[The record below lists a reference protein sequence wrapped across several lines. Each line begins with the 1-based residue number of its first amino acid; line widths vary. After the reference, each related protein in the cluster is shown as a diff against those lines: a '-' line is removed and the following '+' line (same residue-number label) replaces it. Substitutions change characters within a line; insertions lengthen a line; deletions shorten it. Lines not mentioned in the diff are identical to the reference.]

1 MAEKAASYPEGFA
14 KKVFASA
21 TIFTSLRKFIIFN
34 LGIAAVLILF
44 QCPSCLLSLEGLKDI
59 LPDFIFS
66 FLMSSFISFGGF
78 YVDGYYDRKISW
90 IQHPVKRLVLTAGTY
105 LVYCFFI
112 SFILTTLYVLV
123 AIEGVSLDNISWIRM
138 IKNTIYPIMVSLFII
153 TIFISRSWLYEWKNA
168 AIEAEQLKSE
178 KLASQYQSLR
188 DQLNPHFLFNSLNVL
203 SNLVYESPDKSA
215 DFIQQLSKIYRYVLD
230 VQQEQLVSLKDEVD
244 FAEHYLSLQKIR
256 FEDSLEYF
264 IDVANS
270 SDLYLPPLS
279 LQLILENAIKHNIA
293 SADKPLKIII
303 EQVGN
308 SLFIRNILQPKLTEK
323 LPSTGIGLSNI
334 KKRYAILS
342 DEKPKI
348 TQTAKEF
355 IVELP
360 LLKISQS

>member
-1 MAEKAASYPEGFA
+1 MTEKTASFPEKYS

-21 TIFTSLRKFIIFN
+21 TIFTSLRKFLLLN
-34 LGIAAVLILF
+34 LGIAAVLMLI
-44 QCPSCLLSLEGLKDI
+44 QCPTCLLSLEGLKSI
-59 LPDFIFS
+59 FPDFIFS
-66 FLMSSFISFGGF
+66 FLMSSSISFGGF
-78 YVDGYYDRKISW
+78 YVDGYFDRRISW

-105 LVYCFFI
+105 LVYCFII

-123 AIEGVSLDNISWIRM
+123 TIEGVTLSNISWTRM
-138 IKNTIYPIMVSLFII
+138 LGNTVYPIIVALII
-153 TIFISRSWLYEWKNA
+153 ISIFISRSWLFEWRNA

-178 KLASQYQSLR
+178 KLASQYQSLK

-215 DFIQQLSKIYRYVLD
+215 EFIQQLSKIYRYVLD
-230 VQQEQLVSLKDEVD
+230 VQQEQLVSLKNELD

-264 IDVANS
+264 IDVEPS
-270 SDLYLPPLS
+270 LDLYLPPLS
-279 LQLILENAIKHNIA
+279 LQLLLENAIKHNIA
-293 SADKPLKIII
+293 SGENPLKILI

-308 SLFIRNILQPKLTEK
+308 NLIVRNILQPKLTQK
-323 LPSTGIGLSNI
+323 TSNTGIGLANI
-334 KKRYAILS
+334 QKRYALLS
-342 DEKPKI
+342 DQKPKI
-348 TQTAKEF
+348 MQTAKEF